1 MTLWDE
7 VADHL
12 PAAELDEV
20 YIDSR
25 RAALS

>member
-7 VADHL
+7 VADNL
-12 PAAELDEV
+12 PAAVLDEV
-20 YIDSR
+20 HVHSR